1 MTPILLLLLAGS
13 GRYFTHATIYDAQLG
28 SLREDVYV
36 LVDDA
41 GVVTQVSRAPLP
53 VAEGT
58 TTEDACV
65 LLPPLSDFYTLIQER
80 GLGKDEDIE
89 PANQARL
96 ARYLCRIGV
105 RNLRDPVFPPL
116 AVAPVV
122 SDLLEVTACRG
133 YLDLA
138 GGPAAE
144 SALVVDPEQSLESLY
159 QRLPE
164 RGPITLWWSGNATGK
179 TVGWPQKR
187 AFTSEMLAYFKSKGR
202 TVGACIQDA
211 GPAEL
216 AELASFEF
224 DFYEGL
230 PAAGADVSGW
240 PERVVWV
247 PLAALNDRRYCA
259 WDLDGRLARMEGL
272 GLYEERDHAQAV
284 KAVDSIRD
292 RISARCQI
300 WREERANVLAPLLR
314 WLELGRKLGLGSAGG
329 HSYCFSGD
337 LNAELAILE
346 ELGASQ
352 AQLLEAAFRT
362 TPALLGVADQAYLV
376 PGKPANFLVYRRR
389 GHWGSLVG
397 TKVDL
402 QYQQGRELGGP
413 LPSVLPGRPGAGLQ
427 P

>member
-1 MTPILLLLLAGS
+1 MTFILLMLLAGS

-28 SLREDVYV
+28 GLREDVYV
-36 LVDDA
+36 LVNDA

-58 TTEDACV
+58 QTEDGCV
-65 LLPPLSDFYTLIQER
+65 ILPPLSDFYTLIQER
-80 GLGKDEDIE
+80 GLGKDEDFE

-122 SDLLEVTACRG
+122 DDLVEVTACRG

-138 GGPAAE
+138 GGPSAE
-144 SALVVDPEQSLESLY
+144 SALVVDPEQGLDYLY

-164 RGPITLWWSGNATGK
+164 RGPITLWWSANATGK
-179 TVGWPQKR
+179 AVGWPSKR
-187 AFTSEMLAYFKSKGR
+187 TFTSEMLAYFKSKGR
-202 TVGACIQDA
+202 IVGACIQDA

-216 AELASFEF
+216 AELAGFDF

-230 PAAGADVSGW
+230 PASGADVSQW
-240 PERVVWV
+240 PERAVWV

-259 WDLDGRLARMEGL
+259 WDLGGRLTRMEGL
-272 GLYEERDHAQAV
+272 GLYEGRDHAQAV
-284 KAVDSIRD
+284 KAVDSVRD

-300 WREERANVLAPLLR
+300 WREDRAVALAPLQR
-314 WLELGRKLGLGSAGG
+314 WLELGRKVGLGSAGG
-329 HSYCFSGD
+329 HSFCFSGD
-337 LNAELAILE
+337 LNAELVLLE

-362 TPALLGVADQAYLV
+362 TPALLGVDEQTYLV

-397 TKVDL
+397 TRVDL
-402 QYQQGRELGGP
+402 QYRQGRELGAP
-413 LPSVLPGRPGAGLQ
+413 LPVVLPTKPGAGSQ